1 MDIKITS
8 PTNAYNL
15 KAGQLILTSDK
26 ALLVTSIAVNDYV
39 LAVIDLKTGNTEIL
53 LTSGENITEIN
64 GSLIMKV
71 FENDQAQLILP

>member
-26 ALLVTSIAVNDYV
+26 AFLITSISVNDYI
-39 LAVIDLKTGNTEIL
+39 LAIVDLKTGNTEAL
-53 LTSGENITEIN
+53 LTSGENTTEIN
-64 GSLIMKV
+64 GNLIMKV